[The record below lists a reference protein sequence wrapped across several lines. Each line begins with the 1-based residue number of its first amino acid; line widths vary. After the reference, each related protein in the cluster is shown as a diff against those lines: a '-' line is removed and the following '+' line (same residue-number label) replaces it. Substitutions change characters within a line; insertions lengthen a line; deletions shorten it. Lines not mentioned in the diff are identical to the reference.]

1 MPERTS
7 TSCST
12 NPSPK
17 KAWKPNMYV
26 ADDDE
31 AMDLFFAQ
39 DHHGSQPQTPDP
51 DEEAGLRDVRVS
63 NPWVIAKVHASIRP
77 YQNQR
82 HNSGQLLTPI
92 QPNTDP
98 EGGSSA
104 SPATVTSDAN
114 PSPRILLTPQ
124 QSHRESSDPGTASSS
139 PERFPY
145 PLTAR
150 NSRSGEH
157 ALKAQRAANRERYG
171 GALDTWVRKS
181 INVHSD
187 TPSSTPDREE
197 SLSIDLGT
205 GNTRNRDFVSARTL
219 PTGTL
224 LSEIPTAPT
233 RVRRQ
238 SPQKQ
243 TGSSINKPFTSP
255 LTNDRVWFDVGQKR
269 KGKPSQSDR
278 SQSTLTP
285 QARLQPSSPNT
296 TTSSPE
302 HPFHPDR
309 ASSLQPSSPNTASS
323 SPEHPIHPDLASSLD
338 YELRKTLATQ
348 QHRATLLRQQRHQH
362 EADTH
367 PINHTSSSTSPH
379 QNRYNKAIAAL
390 HHQASDAP
398 TTDNPP
404 SPPQPSASGFDP
416 TDPRHYLL
424 RVLEREHA
432 SPSRLPSAKRRKTSR
447 LPLETI
453 PSDQSVRDLV
463 LPIKPLDLKL
473 LAAEVKAMG
482 AWDGYIASSTR
493 GRGGLE
499 AGMGMEIAR
508 RWEEVVGGLVGR
520 GFSGGEGEGA
530 GEGAAGLRLEVWP
543 LLQEHARRYCPRGEV
558 EGDVES
564 V

>member
-63 NPWVIAKVHASIRP
+63 NPWVIAKVNASIRP

-82 HNSGQLLTPI
+82 HNNGQLLTPI

-157 ALKAQRAANRERYG
+157 ALKVQRAANRERYG
-171 GALDTWVRKS
+171 GALDTCVRKS
-181 INVHSD
+181 INGHSD
-187 TPSSTPDREE
+187 DPSSTPDLDEG
-197 SLSIDLGT
+197 LSIDSVT
-205 GNTRNRDFVSARTL
+205 GNTRHHDFVSARTL
-219 PTGTL
+219 PTGTP

-243 TGSSINKPFTSP
+243 TGSGINKPFTSP
-255 LTNDRVWFDVGQKR
+255 LTNDRVWFDLGQKR

-278 SQSTLTP
+278 SQSTLIP
-285 QARLQPSSPNT
+285 QARLQPSSSN
-296 TTSSPE
+296 TTSSSPE
-302 HPFHPDR
+302 QHSHP
-309 ASSLQPSSPNTASS
+309 SLQTSSPNTTSS
-323 SPEHPIHPDLASSLD
+323 SPERPIHPDLASSLD
-338 YELRKTLATQ
+338 YEHRKTLATQ
-348 QHRATLLRQQRHQH
+348 QHRATLLRQQQQPL
-362 EADTH
+362 EH
-367 PINHTSSSTSPH
+367 PINHTSTSPSPH

-390 HHQASDAP
+390 HHQPGDASPKDL
-398 TTDNPP
+398 P
-404 SPPQPSASGFDP
+404 SPPQPSISGLNP
-416 TDPRHYLL
+416 SDPRHYLL
-424 RVLEREHA
+424 RVLERERAPTAHNSNP
-432 SPSRLPSAKRRKTSR
+432 SPSHLPSPAKRRKTSK
-447 LPLETI
+447 LPLESV
-453 PSDQSVRDLV
+453 PSHQSVRDLV
-463 LPIKPLDLKL
+463 LPLSLDLKL
-473 LAAEVKAMG
+473 LAVEVKAMG
-482 AWDGYIASSTR
+482 AYDGYIASGTR
-493 GRGGLE
+493 GGGRLG
-499 AGMGMEIAR
+499 AAMGMEMAR
-508 RWEEVVGGLVGR
+508 KWEGEIGGLVGR
-520 GFSGGEGEGA
+520 GVGGGE
-530 GEGAAGLRLEVWP
+530 GEGAAGLRLEIWP
-543 LLQEHARRYCPRGEV
+543 LLQEHARRYCLRGEV
-558 EGDVES
+558 EGGVES